1 MLRYPTEPLPKHPA
15 YDDESHGLRSAIDGS
30 LAKLLEVTSDD
41 ICDDTEMKRI
51 HERIDEVYEPRKPPT
66 LKIALVG
73 DAGVGKSSLINSVL
87 HIPGIAKT
95 SAVADSC
102 TAVPTEFKGADQ
114 DQNDTYKAVV
124 RYRSRKEIDK
134 FIKCKSVLTGIITS
148 KIARERMS
156 RRSHQCFFKLTL
168 AKPFSLH
175 SSRTDDSLLVFC
187 ISNTHYDASCDED
200 TDQDQTTL
208 SVESSGIPSLR
219 AHALALAADMV
230 RKHYQGYFLVDT
242 VF

>member
-15 YDDESHGLRSAIDGS
+15 YDEESHGLRSAIDGS

-41 ICDDTEMKRI
+41 TCDDTEMKRI

-134 FIKCKSVLTGIITS
+134 FIQMQVCAYRNYHV
-148 KIARERMS
+148 E
-156 RRSHQCFFKLTL
+156 
-168 AKPFSLH
+168 
-175 SSRTDDSLLVFC
+175 DSEGE
-187 ISNTHYDASCDED
+187 DE
-200 TDQDQTTL
+200 Q
-208 SVESSGIPSLR
+208 EIPSMLLQ
-219 AHALALAADMV
+219 ADTCKTIFLALFKDRRLIA
-230 RKHYQGYFLVDT
+230 GILYFEYTLRCLLR
-242 VF
+242 